1 MTEKTIK
8 RIVCYGDSNTFGF
21 DPRDGGR
28 YDRGH
33 RWPEVMQDL
42 LGDGFEVINAG
53 FNGRTIATVI
63 YPNYYGSGK
72 DFFTTSMT
80 GRAPVDLL
88 ILMLGSNDCIRSD
101 SPEQI
106 AAHMETLIQKALT
119 GPWWRKGPQILLAA
133 PIEVASGRAPAEPF
147 LQAYSDTV
155 TEATFNDYYCKSRA
169 LIPLYRAL
177 AKKYGSAFIEAG
189 LYAHAGRVDHVH
201 LTPESHVCLGQA
213 MAKKVEVI
221 FNP

>member
-1 MTEKTIK
+1 M
-8 RIVCYGDSNTFGF
+8 CSSDL
-21 DPRDGGR
+21 
-28 YDRGH
+28 
-33 RWPEVMQDL
+33 PEVMQDF

-80 GRAPVDLL
+80 GCAPVDLL

-106 AAHMETLIQKALT
+106 AAHMEALIQKALA

-133 PIEVASGRAPAEPF
+133 PVEVAGGRAPAEPF

-155 TEATFNDYYCKSRA
+155 TEATLNDYSLDRKS
-169 LIPLYRAL
+169 
-177 AKKYGSAFIEAG
+177 
-189 LYAHAGRVDHVH
+189 VV
-201 LTPESHVCLGQA
+201 
-213 MAKKVEVI
+213 
-221 FNP
+221 

>member
-80 GRAPVDLL
+80 GCAPVDLL

-106 AAHMETLIQKALT
+106 AAHMEALIQKALT

-133 PIEVASGRAPAEPF
+133 P
-147 LQAYSDTV
+147 
-155 TEATFNDYYCKSRA
+155 
-169 LIPLYRAL
+169 
-177 AKKYGSAFIEAG
+177 
-189 LYAHAGRVDHVH
+189 
-201 LTPESHVCLGQA
+201 
-213 MAKKVEVI
+213 VEVQRDRKSVV
-221 FNP
+221 